1 MDTVLIGGG
10 AFLLAAGAVFLAI
23 DKVGKSEMA
32 DRRKRLVI
40 YALLGALI
48 ALTIGIFHWH
58 RAVYLA
64 NYNTG

>member
-58 RAVYLA
+58 RAVWLA
-64 NYNTG
+64 TGA

>member
-1 MDTVLIGGG
+1 MDTVLVGGG

-23 DKVGKSEMA
+23 DKVGKSDMA
-32 DRRKRLVI
+32 DRKKRLVI

-48 ALTIGIFHWH
+48 ALTVGIFHWH

-64 NYNTG
+64 ANL

>member
-1 MDTVLIGGG
+1 MDTVLVGGG

-23 DKVGKSEMA
+23 DKVGKSDMP
-32 DRRKRLVI
+32 DRKKRLVI

-48 ALTIGIFHWH
+48 ALTVSIFHWH

-64 NYNTG
+64 ANL